1 MTNAR
6 SFTAI
11 GVGLAVTATI
21 ALAGSSNAWSHY
33 TLPPMMLA
41 ALVAVLIQWLG
52 FLFAWRTH
60 SERFFDLV
68 GSTTFVLTILVAVV
82 MSRTNLGALDMA
94 LAVAVVVWALRLG
107 VFLTSRVRS
116 VGSDQRFDVMKWHF
130 GWFLMTWTLQGVWV
144 VVTASAALTVIG
156 DGETHSLNAVEY
168 CGLLVWFVGLC
179 IEVVADD
186 QKRRFRKKEPSSFMS
201 TGLWSRSRHP
211 NYFGEILLWSGLA
224 LAVLPSL
231 RGWGFVTLT
240 SPFFVWLLV
249 MKISGAP
256 MLEAKAD
263 KRWHDDPQYRVYK
276 ERTPLLIP
284 RVW

>member
-116 VGSDQRFDVMKWHF
+116 VGSDQRFDVMK
-130 GWFLMTWTLQGVWV
+130 
-144 VVTASAALTVIG
+144 
-156 DGETHSLNAVEY
+156 
-168 CGLLVWFVGLC
+168 
-179 IEVVADD
+179 
-186 QKRRFRKKEPSSFMS
+186 
-201 TGLWSRSRHP
+201 
-211 NYFGEILLWSGLA
+211 
-224 LAVLPSL
+224 
-231 RGWGFVTLT
+231 
-240 SPFFVWLLV
+240 
-249 MKISGAP
+249 
-256 MLEAKAD
+256 
-263 KRWHDDPQYRVYK
+263 
-276 ERTPLLIP
+276 
-284 RVW
+284 